1 MNSRKKSWIQL
12 HKLAFTKGQLSLW
25 RTFLRSMPALLASLR
40 CGMYLH
46 ASYLG
51 ELSQW
56 SPKWVA
62 YGTQSAL
69 KCRCP
74 AAVHSEPRRSLS
86 QDIPL
91 TDDNY

>member
-12 HKLAFTKGQLSLW
+12 HKLAFGKGQLSLW
-25 RTFLRSMPALLASLR
+25 RAFLRRMPALLAALR
-40 CGMYLH
+40 CGTHLH

-56 SPKWVA
+56 SPIWVA
-62 YGTQSAL
+62 YGTQPAL

-74 AAVHSEPRRSLS
+74 EAVHSQPQRPLS
-86 QDIPL
+86 QDIPV
-91 TDDNY
+91 TDDNS